1 MSGKGLYHD
10 FSGPPRIQGFCIIF
24 SGFYKGFCKDPAKR
38 FCMDSGFLQ
47 RFCRGSVGF
56 ARHSPGSLYGF
67 SRLSA
72 KAFLGLL

>member
-10 FSGPPRIQGFCIIF
+10 FSGPPHIQGFCIIF
-24 SGFYKGFCKDPAKR
+24 RDSIRDSVRTLQKDSVWIL
-38 FCMDSGFLQ
+38 SGFLQ

-56 ARHSPGSLYGF
+56 ARHSLGSLYGF

-72 KAFLGLL
+72 KLF